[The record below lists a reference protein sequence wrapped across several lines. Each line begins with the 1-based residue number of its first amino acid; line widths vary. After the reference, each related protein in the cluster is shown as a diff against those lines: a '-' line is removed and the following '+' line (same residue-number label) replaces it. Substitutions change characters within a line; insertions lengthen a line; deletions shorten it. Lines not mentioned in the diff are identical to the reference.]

1 MSQNLNT
8 PKGTRDFYSLEL
20 VKRNYLLKVLKQTF
34 KSFNFEEIQ
43 TPSFENLS
51 VLNGNYGE
59 DEDSLMFKILS
70 SGEKLRKADLDSL
83 KDNNLSKFANSLSD
97 KALRYDLTVPLSR
110 FIRQNLNKINLP
122 FRRFQTQLV
131 WRADRPQKGRFREFL
146 QCDIDIIGEN
156 NIMNEVECIKLYDS
170 VLTRLNFP
178 KVFIRVN
185 NREILDGISKIMKL
199 DSLDVIGPSLDKSDK
214 IGIDGVINELKLK
227 GVSDESLKI
236 LKSFLEING
245 SNYDKIALFKKEFLK
260 NKLSIES
267 IERIEFFL
275 DLIDKFDL
283 NCLDPKFDISL
294 ARGLGYYTGLIVE
307 VSSPENINIGSIG
320 GGGRYDNLVQG
331 NDPNL
336 SGFGIS
342 FGFDRLYTILED
354 LNLFPNK
361 FNSSKTFLFLNF
373 GMDII
378 PNIIDHVNKLRE
390 NNIACEIYP
399 SDKKIKKQLDYANQK
414 DIDFVVI
421 IGKEELESNKFK
433 IKDMAKGEE
442 IVFDDLNNI
451 FKEINSLN

>member
-1 MSQNLNT
+1 MNT
-8 PKGTRDFYSLEL
+8 PKGTKDFYSLEL

-34 KSFNFEEIQ
+34 NSFNFEEIQ

-51 VLNGNYGE
+51 VLTGNYGE

-146 QCDIDIIGEN
+146 QCDIDVIGEN
-156 NIMNEVECIKLYDS
+156 NIMNEVECIKLFDS
-170 VLTRLNFP
+170 VLTKLNFP

-199 DSLDVIGPSLDKSDK
+199 DSLDEIGPSLDKSDK

-227 GVSDESLKI
+227 GVSDDSLKI

-245 SNYDKIALFKKEFLK
+245 SNHDKIALIKKEFLK

-267 IERIEFFL
+267 IERIEIFL

-283 NCLDPKFDISL
+283 NSLDPKFDISL

-361 FNSSKTFLFLNF
+361 FKSSKTFLFLNF

-378 PNIIDHVNKLRE
+378 PNIIEPVNKLRE

-399 SDKKIKKQLDYANQK
+399 SEKKIKKQLDYANQK
-414 DIDFVVI
+414 GIDFVVI
-421 IGKEELESNKFK
+421 IGKEELDSNKFK
-433 IKDMAKGEE
+433 IKDMTKGEE
-442 IVFDDLNNI
+442 IVFEDLNNI

>member
-34 KSFNFEEIQ
+34 NSFNFEEIQ

-51 VLNGNYGE
+51 VLTGNYGE

-260 NKLSIES
+260 
-267 IERIEFFL
+267 
-275 DLIDKFDL
+275 
-283 NCLDPKFDISL
+283 
-294 ARGLGYYTGLIVE
+294 
-307 VSSPENINIGSIG
+307 INF
-320 GGGRYDNLVQG
+320 Q
-331 NDPNL
+331 
-336 SGFGIS
+336 
-342 FGFDRLYTILED
+342 
-354 LNLFPNK
+354 
-361 FNSSKTFLFLNF
+361 
-373 GMDII
+373 
-378 PNIIDHVNKLRE
+378 
-390 NNIACEIYP
+390 
-399 SDKKIKKQLDYANQK
+399 
-414 DIDFVVI
+414 
-421 IGKEELESNKFK
+421 
-433 IKDMAKGEE
+433 
-442 IVFDDLNNI
+442 
-451 FKEINSLN
+451 